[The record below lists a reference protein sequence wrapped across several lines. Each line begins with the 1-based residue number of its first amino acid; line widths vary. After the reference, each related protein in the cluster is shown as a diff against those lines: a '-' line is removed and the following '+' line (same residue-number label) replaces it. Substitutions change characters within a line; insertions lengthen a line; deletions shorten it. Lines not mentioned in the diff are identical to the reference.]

1 MKNKK
6 LEVPKDPNQRPIMQL
21 FPKRKALR
29 KSLAP
34 TYYPIDDHIYY
45 TGYSFRVRIN
55 IDGQTL
61 SMNTP
66 SKKKAIK
73 YRNSILETLG
83 RV

>member
-1 MKNKK
+1 MSKK
-6 LEVPKDPNQRPIMQL
+6 KVEVPKDPNQRPIMQL

-45 TGYSFRVRIN
+45 TGYSFRVRVRV
-55 IDGQTL
+55 DGETISL
-61 SMNTP
+61 NTP
-66 SKKKAIK
+66 NKKKALK
-73 YRNSILETLG
+73 FRDKTLKTLG